1 MDETGS
7 DLSEGE
13 LLPGKPKGTVVRVT
27 DKDRAVLELKG
38 ARDQVKRS
46 KRKVILS
53 LLGNLLLPCFVVQLD
68 MKIGQDRAKELIKG

>member
-1 MDETGS
+1 MCTVPCRFKYNYSISPWPDCLVGTAKFLDETGS

-13 LLPGKPKGTVVRVT
+13 LLPEKPKGTVVRVT

-46 KRKVILS
+46 KR
-53 LLGNLLLPCFVVQLD
+53 
-68 MKIGQDRAKELIKG
+68 R

>member
-13 LLPGKPKGTVVRVT
+13 LLPEKPKGTVVRVT

-53 LLGNLLLPCFVVQLD
+53 LLGNLLLPCFVVYSST
-68 MKIGQDRAKELIKG
+68 